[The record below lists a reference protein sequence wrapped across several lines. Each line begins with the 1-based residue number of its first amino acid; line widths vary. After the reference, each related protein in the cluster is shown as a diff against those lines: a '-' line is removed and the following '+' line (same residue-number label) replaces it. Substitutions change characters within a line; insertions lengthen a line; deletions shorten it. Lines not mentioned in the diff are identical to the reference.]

1 MPEERRLSH
10 SVDIGIEDIGNDFLT
25 LRIGEEIPRL
35 EIRRIRKITNPS
47 KEDNFPGV
55 NYKYIIESTNE
66 RLLLVNTWSLWKKIA
81 AALREAGTIQTTLEL
96 KHLGVDDYQV
106 RSI

>member
-10 SVDIGIEDIGNDFLT
+10 SVDLGIEDLGNDFLT
-25 LRIGEEIPRL
+25 LRIGEEIPKL
-35 EIRRIRKITNPS
+35 DIRKIRKITNSS
-47 KEDNFPGV
+47 KADNFPGV
-55 NYKYIIESTNE
+55 DYKYIIESKDE

-81 AALREAGTIQTTLEL
+81 AALREAETIHTTLEL

-106 RSI
+106 RHL